1 MDPEA
6 LRSQLDRLHQDL
18 KSAPRLDPEARKL
31 LGEVLKDIQ
40 RLMEADAG
48 GRANSSLAERLE
60 SVAVRFEAD
69 HPTLA
74 LSSRRLIDL
83 LGKAGL

>member
-6 LRSQLDRLHQDL
+6 LRSQLTTLHEDL
-18 KSAPRLDPEARKL
+18 KSAQRLDAESREL
-31 LGEVLKDIQ
+31 LKTVLKDIQ
-40 RLMEADAG
+40 RLMEAEP
-48 GRANSSLAERLE
+48 GRPNPSLAARLE

-74 LSSRRLIDL
+74 ASSRRLIDL
-83 LGKAGL
+83 LAQAGL